1 MSTDTQTLQERTA
14 GLNPQWQWAFA
25 QNARLGW
32 ELFAAQDR
40 VRTTPGWEGDDWSK
54 SPRGR
59 CKACRATMHG
69 PPTVRGADCYAA
81 CRHAECHG
89 LLGATTDPDAIL
101 RLARK
106 YPRANTALRTG
117 RVSNALVLDVDG
129 DKGLARL
136 AELEAEH
143 GELPPTRRFQTG
155 GGTHHYLFDYPQRPN
170 PARTDGQWRN
180 SAGTKLGDGLDV
192 RAEGGY
198 VLLPWSNSR
207 KGPYR
212 LDRELP
218 QAPAPEWLLDLLST
232 PTAPKAP
239 HTREQRRDAVAAVD
253 FTGAAGV
260 HPYAAAALT
269 QRVADFRALVG
280 EGNGRTYALTG
291 GAKYLSGIANHPP
304 ESGLTEDMIR
314 DAYTD
319 AARANG
325 YADAHPDWDTQ
336 LENGIRDGR
345 TSQPRNWPPAEQTS
359 EADRLIAEVL
369 ASGDPDEIA
378 RLEAALPGEL
388 RSHRARHNGTQTGPA
403 PGTPTGADSLEAEI
417 SRMDAEEETRTGRPV
432 VQRRPAIAVGT
443 KDNPL
448 DFAEVRKAVQK
459 ALGVSNAVDQ
469 WLYLHGEDMV
479 LSGRGKFQQ
488 VGIDLLVSRLADR
501 IEFMNHGKLNGV
513 PITHPANPPVNVIR
527 AIHADRQNIGLPE
540 VDRVA
545 HTPFFGPDGALQREP
560 GYHPKARTLYVP
572 TPDLDI
578 PDVPERPTPEQVA
591 AVRSLIL
598 DDLLVDFP
606 FVGDADRAGA
616 LALGITPFIR
626 PMIDGPT
633 PLFALDS
640 PESRTGKGLLMEMLL
655 VPSSGRGYSVTP
667 APRRPDEWQKQI
679 VAALRPGPVAAIFDN
694 VSSRIDSAALAS
706 AVTAYPM
713 WTSRLLGLSENVHM
727 PLPAVWCCTGNN
739 LVASR
744 EVANRTVWSR
754 MDAGVADP
762 GLRNDFKHPNLR
774 RWATEH
780 RGDIIATF
788 LTLVQNWIAAGQ
800 PEPEGLPVMGGFEG
814 WVRILG
820 SILAHHGVKG
830 LLGNRQLLVDHLDD
844 TASQWEGL
852 IGLMANGGRAPTAEG
867 DDGDVGDP
875 EMTPPPIPATPRTAW
890 TATPRTAWTAAELV
904 TLLNAADVDTPVD
917 LGFGTVTVSS
927 STQAR
932 RLGTALRAQRDRR
945 FGGHVL
951 RMRTIR
957 GAVSWRVEAVKV
969 ADPPA

>member
-1 MSTDTQTLQERTA
+1 MTPNESPRAANTGALDSQCQVVVSPQGTPESTVTSAATVIAAVDQDDFDTAAQERIA
-14 GLNPQWQWAFA
+14 HLNPQWKWAIT
-25 QNARLGW
+25 QTERYGW
-32 ELFAAQDR
+32 ELFPANNR
-40 VRTTPGWEGDDWSK
+40 VPTTPDWPADQIDWSK
-54 SPRGR
+54 RPRR
-59 CKACRATMHG
+59 MCLSCKAAGEREHDPVKGHT
-69 PPTVRGADCYAA
+69 CYAQ
-81 CRHAECHG
+81 CGHRLCHG
-89 LLGATTDPDAIL
+89 FIGATRDIDQLITWAEQFPN
-101 RLARK
+101 
-106 YPRANTALRTG
+106 ANVCVRTG
-117 RVSNALVLDVDG
+117 TGSNLFVVDVDG
-129 DKGLARL
+129 PEGEARL
-136 AELEAEH
+136 RALLAENDDDWDE
-143 GELPPTRRFQTG
+143 GCRYQTG
-155 GGTHHYLFDYPQRPN
+155 GGTWHYLFDYPQGRTN
-170 PARTDGQWRN
+170 PSRRDGKWRN
-180 SAGTKLGDGLDV
+180 SSSKLGPGLDT
-192 RAEGGY
+192 RGDGGY
-198 VLLPWSNSR
+198 IVLPGSNSR
-207 KGPYR
+207 KGAYR
-212 LDRELP
+212 VDRAISRGP
-218 QAPAPEWLLDLLST
+218 VPEWVLAKLSAVT
-232 PTAPKAP
+232 VADRF
-239 HTREQRRDAVAAVD
+239 TREQCRDAVAAVD
-253 FTGAAGV
+253 FTGSDGV

-403 PGTPTGADSLEAEI
+403 PGTSTGADSLEAEI

-459 ALGVSNAVDQ
+459 ALGVSNTVDQ

-513 PITHPANPPVNVIR
+513 PITRPADPSVRVIR
-527 AIHADRQNIGLPE
+527 AIHADRANIGLPE

-545 HTPFFGPDGALQREP
+545 HTPFYGPDGALQREP

-694 VSSRIDSAALAS
+694 VSSRIDSGALAS

-739 LVASR
+739 LTASR
-744 EVANRTVWSR
+744 ENANRTVWSR

-780 RGDIIATF
+780 RGDIIAAF
-788 LTLVQNWIAAGQ
+788 LTLVQDWIAAGQ
-800 PEPEGLPVMGGFEG
+800 PEPEGLPVMGGFED

-830 LLGNRQLLVDHLDD
+830 LLGNRQLLVVMGHAFSGQLP
-844 TASQWEGL
+844 
-852 IGLMANGGRAPTAEG
+852 GGFYAVCCRF
-867 DDGDVGDP
+867 
-875 EMTPPPIPATPRTAW
+875 RYSLW
-890 TATPRTAWTAAELV
+890 T
-904 TLLNAADVDTPVD
+904 
-917 LGFGTVTVSS
+917 SS
-927 STQAR
+927 
-932 RLGTALRAQRDRR
+932 G
-945 FGGHVL
+945 VL
-951 RMRTIR
+951 
-957 GAVSWRVEAVKV
+957 
-969 ADPPA
+969 